1 MLVATSIAKGI
12 QEQEIEPRATEK
24 IGSKAEEERLPQEG
38 NEKLQEWYVKQ
49 EEDSLDR
56 LTAK

>member
-1 MLVATSIAKGI
+1 VIERKSHHEAGLDSNRGI
-12 QEQEIEPRATEK
+12 DSSSGNR
-24 IGSKAEEERLPQEG
+24 EERLPQEG